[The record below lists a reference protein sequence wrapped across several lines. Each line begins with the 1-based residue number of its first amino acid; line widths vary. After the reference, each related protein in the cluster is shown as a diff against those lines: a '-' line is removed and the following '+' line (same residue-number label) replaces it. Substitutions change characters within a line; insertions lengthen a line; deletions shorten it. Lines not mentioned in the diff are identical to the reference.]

1 MERIGL
7 AIAALGVAAATLTA
21 CSGDDGGDGGDDFA
35 KSPAEDIVAA
45 AKSDMGDLKAV
56 KVSGTVN
63 NDGQEISIDIQSSSD
78 GDCTGSIGV
87 DEGTAEL
94 LGVGGDT
101 WMRPDEA
108 FWRSF
113 AGENAEQVL
122 TLVGDKWVVIPA
134 EDDSFNQFCDV
145 DALLDQLLKEDDE
158 EDESTYSVTG
168 TEELDGDE
176 VVLVDNEDPE
186 DGTSTGY
193 VLVDDPHYLVKIEKT
208 DGEDTG
214 TVTFS
219 EFDEEFDV
227 EAPAEDDVVDLG
239 SLGS

>member
-1 MERIGL
+1 MDRIGL

-21 CSGDDGGDGGDDFA
+21 CSGDDGGDDFA